1 MATGTTAR
9 SVIETIERNRERFV
23 AFCDSLTPEQLARPV
38 PESTWLVRDYIAH
51 LATLDTAL
59 TRMFDEVARGA
70 NADSGHIGGT
80 TFDVDEFNEA
90 QVEERRVWPLDQ
102 VLAEASVNRERLIGS
117 LEKITDDQAETIMTF
132 AADAKRD
139 AVKLPLKLWLAGW
152 AQHDP
157 IHVADMLKALP
168 ERADDP
174 ALRAW
179 IDNPFVA
186 GYQRAMAGPARSR
199 GAQD

>member
-1 MATGTTAR
+1 MATGTTAG
-9 SVIETIERNRERFV
+9 SVIEAIERNRARFV
-23 AFCDSLTPEQLARPV
+23 AFCESLTPEQLARPV
-38 PESTWLVRDYIAH
+38 PESTWRVREYIAH
-51 LATLDTAL
+51 LGTLDTAL

-70 NADSGHIGGT
+70 NADSGRIDGA

-90 QVEERRVWPLDQ
+90 QVQERRAWPLDQ
-102 VLAEASVNRERLIGS
+102 VLAEAAENRARLIGS
-117 LEKITDDQAETIMTF
+117 LERVTDDQAEPMMTF
-132 AADAKRD
+132 AADAKRA
-139 AVKLPLKLWLAGW
+139 AVKLPLKLWLMGW

-174 ALRAW
+174 ALRQW

-186 GYQRAMAGPARSR
+186 GYQRAMAGPPRSR
-199 GAQD
+199 PSEG

>member
-23 AFCDSLTPEQLARPV
+23 AFCDSLTAEQLARPV
-38 PESTWLVRDYIAH
+38 PDSTWLVRDYIAH

-70 NADSGHIGGT
+70 NADSGRIGGT

-117 LEKITDDQAETIMTF
+117 LEKVTDDQAETIMTF
-132 AADAKRD
+132 
-139 AVKLPLKLWLAGW
+139 
-152 AQHDP
+152 
-157 IHVADMLKALP
+157 
-168 ERADDP
+168 
-174 ALRAW
+174 
-179 IDNPFVA
+179 
-186 GYQRAMAGPARSR
+186 
-199 GAQD
+199 